1 MAYNEL
7 MAKLAEGK
15 PLTADEVSELQKETR
30 PASRF
35 NEVCA
40 ERDNLKSSITA
51 KDTEIATLKTA
62 SADEKIKIQDEVNS
76 QLKILSGKVEDLTKE
91 NQTLTSKIGEAEF
104 KSKVSE
110 IAKNNASGAEFNDPH
125 YLSVLVKEANL
136 DISKQPEVD
145 AFMTKLKE
153 KKDYLF
159 SVPVV
164 GGTGTHTKTPAGG
177 ADGTPLPDPS
187 KMSVNEKA
195 EYIKK
200 HGEAGY
206 NKLKQPKS

>member
-1 MAYNEL
+1 MGYNEL

-15 PLTADEVSELQKETR
+15 PLTADEVSELQRETR
-30 PASRF
+30 PATRF
-35 NEVCA
+35 NEVCS
-40 ERDNLKSSITA
+40 ERDSLKSAITA

-91 NQTLTSKIGEAEF
+91 NQNLTSKVGEADF

-110 IAKNNASGAEFNDPH
+110 IAKNNASGAEFTDAH
-125 YLSVLVKEANL
+125 YLSVLIKEANL
-136 DISKQPEVD
+136 DVTKQPEVD
-145 AFMTKLKE
+145 AFMKALKE

-164 GGTGTHTKTPAGG
+164 GGTGTHSKTQAGG
-177 ADGTPLPDPS
+177 ADSATVPEFS
-187 KMSVNEKA
+187 KMTMEAKVAYLKE
-195 EYIKK
+195 
-200 HGEAGY
+200 HGEEAY

>member
-15 PLTADEVSELQKETR
+15 PLNSDEVAELQRETR

-35 NEVCA
+35 NDVCA
-40 ERDNLKSSITA
+40 ERDTLKSTITA
-51 KDTEIATLKTA
+51 KETEIATLKTA
-62 SADEKIKIQDEVNS
+62 TADEKIRIQDEVNS

-91 NQTLTSKIGEAEF
+91 NQTLSSKLGESDF
-104 KSKVSE
+104 KSKVAD

-125 YLSVLVKEANL
+125 YLSVLMKESNL
-136 DISKQPEVD
+136 DITKQPEVD
-145 AFMTKLKE
+145 AFMKTLKE

-159 SVPVV
+159 SVQV
-164 GGTGTHTKTPAGG
+164 TGG
-177 ADGTPLPDPS
+177 AGAHIKPSGDGNVANTPDPA
-187 KMSVNEKA
+187 KMTRAEKA
-195 EYIKK
+195 KYIKE
-200 HGEAGY
+200 HGEEAY